1 MLDRREMRMLFVRDD
16 WAKAHHDVEI
26 VNDTGKVLGRRHLPE
41 GVAGIDALR
50 TTGA

>member
-1 MLDRREMRMLFVRDD
+1 MLFVADD
-16 WAKAHHDVEI
+16 WAEAHHDAEI
-26 VNDTGKVLGRRHLPE
+26 ADDTGRVLGRRHLPE

>member
-1 MLDRREMRMLFVRDD
+1 MLDRREMRMLFVVDD
-16 WAKAHHDVEI
+16 WAEAHYDAEI
-26 VNDTGKVLGRRHLPE
+26 ADDTGRVLGRRHLPE